1 MYAPYISFFD
11 RSLGMNQSKKSSRN
25 LLPRV
30 AKTALSHW
38 DTIAF
43 LLVITVASFILRYLN
58 FGFESADY
66 KYFLVKWY
74 DQIDAAGGL
83 AGIGQVYGNYAPTYM
98 YLMAIMTYLPVSP
111 LVAIKLF
118 SIVFDYLLA
127 VYVALLVRHLT
138 GKDTPAIM
146 AYTATLF
153 LPNVFI
159 NGAIWGQC
167 DAMFTAFLVMSLYY
181 MLKDKSIASMVFFG
195 VAFSFKL
202 QAIFFLP
209 VIILALCK
217 KKLKWYSPLFAVAV
231 FLLAGLPAVIA
242 GMSPADAY
250 GVYFVQAGYYS
261 DLTLNGPNLYAA
273 IHQLKTYKLYEGF
286 ADSLVFFAF
295 GAVGCAMWPIY
306 RSKRKSIDGEGWLL
320 MALFFAAFMPY
331 VLPHMHERYW
341 FFSDVLALIWVFCRP
356 KQWYVSLLLI
366 LPSLYASAIYLF
378 GTDHTILAYAAVVML
393 MGICLVGKAL
403 WEALR
408 ECGSEDTAHE
418 PEP

>member
-66 KYFLVKWY
+66 QYFLVKWY

-138 GKDTPAIM
+138 GKDTAAVM

-153 LPNVFI
+153 LPGVFL
-159 NGAIWGQC
+159 NSALWGQC
-167 DAMFTAFLVMSLYY
+167 DALFTAFLVMSLYY
-181 MLKDKSIASMVFFG
+181 MLKDRSVASMVCFG

-209 VIILALCK
+209 VVILGLCGR
-217 KKLKWYSPLFAVAV
+217 KLKWWSPLAAVGV
-231 FLLAGLPAVIA
+231 FLLSGLPAIVA
-242 GMSPADAY
+242 GMSPVDAY

-261 DLTLNGPNLYAA
+261 QLSMNAPNLYSA
-273 IHQLKTYKLYEGF
+273 IQELSTYAPYDGF
-286 ADSLVFFAF
+286 ASSLVLFAF
-295 GAVGCAMWPIY
+295 GAVGCAMYPIY
-306 RSKRKSIDGEGWLL
+306 KAIRALDDESWVLA
-320 MALFFAAFMPY
+320 ALFFAAFMPF

-341 FFSDVLALIWVFCRP
+341 YVSDILALVLIVCRP
-356 KQWYVSLLLI
+356 KRWYASICLMI
-366 LPSLYASAIYLF
+366 PSLYSLSIYLF
-378 GTDHTILAYAAVVML
+378 KVDHTKLPYFALLMLA
-393 MGICLVGKAL
+393 GICLVGKLL
-403 WEALR
+403 WERMHA
-408 ECGSEDTAHE
+408 SEAENTA
-418 PEP
+418 